1 MNSQQFLIELQVEHS
16 VPEEVLALLP
26 TAVTHTLHQQQI
38 SPPAQL
44 TLLLTDDKTL
54 QQLNN
59 DFRQVDAATDV
70 LSFPD
75 GSTMPG
81 MDGPY
86 LGDIAI
92 SVPYA
97 THQASQAGHDLA
109 AELQLLAIHGTLH
122 LLGHDH
128 AESEEKAD
136 MWAAQQTILDQLG
149 LSHVTPT
156 EN

>member
-1 MNSQQFLIELQVEHS
+1 MDKFDIDVQEDSSAPEGTAVLLI
-16 VPEEVLALLP
+16 
-26 TAVTHTLHQQQI
+26 TAVTHTLHHQQI
-38 SPPAQL
+38 RPPAQL
-44 TLLLTDDKTL
+44 TLLLTDDK
-54 QQLNN
+54 QIRQLNR

-75 GSTMPG
+75 GDTPSG
-81 MDGPY
+81 MSMPY

-97 THQASQAGHDLA
+97 THQAAQASHDLLD
-109 AELQLLAIHGTLH
+109 ELQLLAVHGTLH

-128 AESEEKAD
+128 ADSEEKAA

-156 EN
+156 EA